1 MMKKRYLF
9 KSNAISENE
18 DDAKKQLRAL
28 LKRVRQL
35 ELSTRKMVN
44 NQASGAYHTKFKG
57 RGMAFEESRAYV
69 PGDDPR
75 HVDWN
80 TTARTG
86 DLHIKVF
93 AEERELTLIL
103 AVDLSA
109 SMAFGTGEASKK
121 QMATEAAA
129 MLAFSALRNND
140 KVGLLLFTDRVE
152 RLVRPQKGRGHVM
165 RILRDILSTEPRGSG
180 TDLALATKTL
190 SALSKQRAI
199 VAILSDFQSEG
210 ASITHYEKP
219 LRTLG
224 KRHDVMMVE
233 LADPK
238 EVLFP
243 DVGLVRMF
251 DPETGQTHFADTS
264 LPSGRQMFTELI
276 RHERQ
281 QIRSAF
287 RKFGLDHA
295 TISERD
301 QVPKTMVR
309 LLSRGGGAS

>member
-1 MMKKRYLF
+1 MKTNFLLRPRALSEDEAET
-9 KSNAISENE
+9 KS
-18 DDAKKQLRAL
+18 QLRAL

-35 ELSTRKMVN
+35 ELSTRRMVN

-86 DLHIKVF
+86 ELHVKVF

-103 AVDLSA
+103 AVDLSG
-109 SMAFGTGEASKK
+109 SMSFGTGAASKR

-165 RILRDILSTEPRGSG
+165 RILRDILSVSPQGRK

-199 VAILSDFQSEG
+199 VAILSDFQTPEESVI
-210 ASITHYEKP
+210 SYEKP
-219 LRTLG
+219 LRSLG

-233 LADPK
+233 LTDPK
-238 EVLFP
+238 ENVFP
-243 DVGLVRMF
+243 DVGLVRLF
-251 DPETGQTHFADTS
+251 DPESGTTHFVDTS
-264 LPSGRQMFTELI
+264 HPEGRARFGHMVKK
-276 RHERQ
+276 ERAQLQ
-281 QIRSAF
+281 QAF
-287 RKFGLDHA
+287 RRFGLDHA
-295 TISERD
+295 SIDDRD
-301 QVPKTMVR
+301 DVAKTMVR
-309 LLSRGGGAS
+309 LLSRNGGRAG